1 MGQSFIT
8 SLAGLTSQHLNT
20 KLKVPTNINAGN
32 YYILVYADAEQTDPE
47 TNENNNQKIS
57 STKININGA
66 DLVISD
72 ISANLKGT
80 RTLVVSNTIRN
91 NGKIAASTYSVH
103 YYIKKKGTK
112 TNKLVG
118 QYIYSGLG
126 TNTTKQQSL
135 TITLPSGI
143 VAGEYYIAAY
153 VNANKTV
160 PETNLNNNYN
170 EGTIKKA

>member
-1 MGQSFIT
+1 
-8 SLAGLTSQHLNT
+8 
-20 KLKVPTNINAGN
+20 
-32 YYILVYADAEQTDPE
+32 
-47 TNENNNQKIS
+47 
-57 STKININGA
+57 
-66 DLVISD
+66 
-72 ISANLKGT
+72 
-80 RTLVVSNTIRN
+80 VSNTIKN

-103 YYIKKKGTK
+103 YYIKKKGTT

-126 TNTTKQQSL
+126 VNATKQQSL
-135 TITLPSGI
+135 TITLPTGI
-143 VAGEYYIAAY
+143 VASEYYISAY